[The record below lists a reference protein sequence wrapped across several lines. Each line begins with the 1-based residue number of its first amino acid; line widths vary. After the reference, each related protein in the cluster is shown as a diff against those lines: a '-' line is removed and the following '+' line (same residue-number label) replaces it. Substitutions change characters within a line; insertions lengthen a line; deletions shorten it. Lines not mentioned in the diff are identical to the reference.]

1 LPSAMKPVE
10 EQPDMADNLYS
21 RWASRY
27 PKQGAISYQ
36 LSRGAAQLPESRSI
50 LTDS

>member
-1 LPSAMKPVE
+1 MRPVE

-27 PKQGAISYQ
+27 PEGRSYQLSEAEAISYQ
-36 LSRGAAQLPESRSI
+36 AKAASE
-50 LTDS
+50 TWVDHH

>member
-27 PKQGAISYQ
+27 P
-36 LSRGAAQLPESRSI
+36 ESLGGERRKRH
-50 LTDS
+50 D